1 MKRAMQR
8 RAWLVSYWRSALRP
22 SAEILTCC
30 EMRSRRTWAPSDSSA
45 RTESSRPSRGSTC
58 AMCLR
63 AIITLFLRR
72 FSLSSRAASFW
83 RCTIDRSK
91 PCSDDDDSRDRDDA
105 DESDSRRRPAE
116 YRALLR
122 GEAIIPRIDRVR
134 VRAIESAIIASVTEF
149 QPQLLV
155 VAFFSCSLITSPSV
169 RPLSSLDSMVTLA
182 DAASRSL
189 CRPGTRRV
197 SAAGERCWWQRFYPG
212 NATKTTG
219 LHTDREPSSRPI
231 WPQQKGG
238 VSIKLRSGRPRSK
251 QGQTQRPRQTDN
263 YVVIIE
269 QDVMAAWGK
278 KKTKHKNE
286 QQLVPETEK
295 SQKNREKER
304 QLRSPWLL
312 P

>member
-8 RAWLVSYWRSALRP
+8 RAWLASYQRSALRP

-45 RTESSRPSRGSTC
+45 RTESSWPSRGSTC

-189 CRPGTRRV
+189 CHPGTRRV
-197 SAAGERCWWQRFYPG
+197 SAAGERCWWQRFYPTPQKQPG
-212 NATKTTG
+212 FIPTANRRPAPSGLNKRGAYRSNSVPVGLAPSKVRRSDHAKPTTTLLLLLNKT
-219 LHTDREPSSRPI
+219 
-231 WPQQKGG
+231 
-238 VSIKLRSGRPRSK
+238 
-251 QGQTQRPRQTDN
+251 
-263 YVVIIE
+263 
-269 QDVMAAWGK
+269 
-278 KKTKHKNE
+278 
-286 QQLVPETEK
+286 
-295 SQKNREKER
+295 
-304 QLRSPWLL
+304 
-312 P
+312 